1 MSIPRDPRDA
11 WPELGD
17 AARRVLLEILLHGPQ
32 PRVRLA
38 ERMALSRTS
47 LTRIARELVDA
58 ELIEEGAVEFSG
70 GRGRPAESLQLLPE
84 AAHFVGAKLTGDAL
98 YVVVTDLSGRI
109 IDTSSAPLRDR
120 SVEIVVAQLAETV
133 RALVAARRRPAAL
146 GVAVAGDVALREGR
160 PILERSGFLGWDD
173 VPLTELVRNAVGL
186 PVTVTNDVRAL
197 AGAHHWFGG
206 LPGHRSMVVYGIGA
220 GIGAGVV
227 VGDEILEGAHGRAG
241 RVGHVRVGGEG
252 LRCDNGHLDCVHSFV
267 TMRAIE
273 HNAAVAP
280 GEYPLA
286 VRRAH
291 EGDERARAAF
301 GMASYALGAVIAEAV
316 NAYDPELVSV
326 MGEGLDMLDL
336 APERIP
342 EAVRVFLEQ
351 GRPEDVRIERPV
363 FHFDLY
369 ARGAAVAAMREL
381 LGGT

>member
-1 MSIPRDPRDA
+1 MPIVIDSPEA
-11 WPELGD
+11 WPDLGD

-38 ERMALSRTS
+38 ERMSLSRTS
-47 LTRIARELVDA
+47 LTRISRELVDA
-58 ELIEEGAVEFSG
+58 GLIEEGALEFSG
-70 GRGRPAESLQLLPE
+70 GRGRPAESLHLLPE

-98 YVVVTDLSGRI
+98 YLVVTDLSGRI
-109 IDTSSAPLRDR
+109 IDTWSAPLRDR
-120 SVEIVVAQLAETV
+120 AVEVVVTQLAEAV
-133 RALVAARRRPAAL
+133 GSLVASRRRPAAV
-146 GVAVAGDVALREGR
+146 GVAVAGDVAIRDGR
-160 PILERSGFLGWDD
+160 PMLERSGFLGWDD
-173 VPLTELVRNAVGL
+173 VPLTELVHAMTGL

-227 VGDEILEGAHGRAG
+227 LGDEILEGAHGRAG

-252 LRCDNGHLDCVHSFV
+252 LRCDNGHTDCVHSFV

-273 HNAAVAP
+273 HNAAVAA
-280 GEYPLA
+280 GEYAVA

-291 EGDERARAAF
+291 GGDARAKSAF
-301 GMASYALGAVIAEAV
+301 AMASFALGAVIAEAV
-316 NAYDPELVSV
+316 NAYDPELISL
-326 MGEGLDMLDL
+326 MGEGLDMLDV
-336 APERIP
+336 APDRVAEG
-342 EAVRVFLEQ
+342 VRVFLEQ

-381 LGGT
+381 LGGS